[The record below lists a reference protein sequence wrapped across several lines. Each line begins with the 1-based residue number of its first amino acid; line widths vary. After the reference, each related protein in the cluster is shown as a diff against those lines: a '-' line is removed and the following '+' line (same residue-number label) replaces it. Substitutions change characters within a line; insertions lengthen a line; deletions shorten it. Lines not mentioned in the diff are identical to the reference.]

1 MSRNFGIP
9 ASADVNSLEL
19 KVLEI
24 LEEIDFPIDPTLVED
39 YHRLPSKGS
48 PKKVIIELNRRKG
61 IRRILLNK
69 NKLKNFKQES
79 VHLPGEIKV
88 SINFVL
94 VL

>member
-39 YHRLPSKGS
+39 YHRLTSKGS

>member
-1 MSRNFGIP
+1 MSRNFGTP
-9 ASADVNSLEL
+9 ASVDVNNLEL

-24 LEEIDFPIDPTLVED
+24 LEEIDFPIDPILVEN

-79 VHLPGEIKV
+79 VHLPREIKAF
-88 SINFVL
+88 INFVL